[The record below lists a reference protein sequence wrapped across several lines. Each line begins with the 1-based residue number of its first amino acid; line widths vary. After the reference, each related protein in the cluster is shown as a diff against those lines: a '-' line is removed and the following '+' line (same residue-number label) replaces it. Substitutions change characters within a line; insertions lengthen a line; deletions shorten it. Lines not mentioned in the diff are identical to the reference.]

1 MTMKRLFPLILCLCL
16 ILGLTPRTVLAA
28 SPWPSNV
35 SIEADGGIL
44 MDADTGT
51 ILYGKNENQ
60 AYYPASIT
68 KILTALI
75 VLEKCDLDEMV
86 TFSHDDVYNVE
97 AGSST
102 AGIDEG
108 DVLTVRDCLYA
119 LLLASANE
127 SANALAC
134 HVSGSREAFAELMNE
149 KAASLGCTGSHFAN
163 PSGLNDENHYTTA
176 HDMALIA
183 QAAIK
188 NPTFV
193 EISGTRS
200 YQLAPT
206 KKNPEGGYVAN
217 HHNMIKKNTA
227 VTYPGAF
234 AGKTGYTSLA
244 GNTLVT
250 CAKRDGITLIA
261 VVLNGHQTH
270 YRDTK
275 AMLDFGFSNFQ
286 SLKAADHETAYPSLK
301 NDMTIAGMTAKDSIS
316 LSLDPNSRVILPK
329 DAVFSDL
336 TPMSWIR
343 TRRKMPSPVSPI
355 LMMAMR
361 SEKCIC
367 VQQSPQ
373 PQTDRRDPPPKTKA
387 ELLQKTARITQRPR
401 TATQQTA
408 LKVLTP
414 QAAGIPAA
422 RTSQTVF
429 PTVFS
434 DCPCGWECVWQAEP
448 S

>member
-1 MTMKRLFPLILCLCL
+1 MKRLFPLILCLCL

-183 QAAIK
+183 RQLLKIPRLWRSAVPEAI
-188 NPTFV
+188 
-193 EISGTRS
+193 
-200 YQLAPT
+200 
-206 KKNPEGGYVAN
+206 
-217 HHNMIKKNTA
+217 
-227 VTYPGAF
+227 
-234 AGKTGYTSLA
+234 
-244 GNTLVT
+244 
-250 CAKRDGITLIA
+250 
-261 VVLNGHQTH
+261 
-270 YRDTK
+270 
-275 AMLDFGFSNFQ
+275 
-286 SLKAADHETAYPSLK
+286 
-301 NDMTIAGMTAKDSIS
+301 
-316 LSLDPNSRVILPK
+316 
-329 DAVFSDL
+329 
-336 TPMSWIR
+336 SW
-343 TRRKMPSPVSPI
+343 
-355 LMMAMR
+355 
-361 SEKCIC
+361 
-367 VQQSPQ
+367 
-373 PQTDRRDPPPKTKA
+373 
-387 ELLQKTARITQRPR
+387 LLQRKILREDMLPTIT
-401 TATQQTA
+401 
-408 LKVLTP
+408 
-414 QAAGIPAA
+414 I
-422 RTSQTVF
+422 
-429 PTVFS
+429 
-434 DCPCGWECVWQAEP
+434 
-448 S
+448 